1 MRSEVSW
8 EWDSVNWSTP
18 SLFPQDEAAG
28 PVLLCPARLL
38 RAVILPQRFEAEAID
53 AHARCPWL
61 ECNPNNRQEFIVPN
75 PMRRTASD
83 QMMVQLVEADVE
95 IGFGLV
101 DEAKAYRARG
111 QVEFGT
117 RALKE
122 AEGIVVD
129 IEQRL
134 QRLGDAE
141 AGPFHAL
148 VAELRNEI
156 GIAGKGEG

>member
-1 MRSEVSW
+1 M
-8 EWDSVNWSTP
+8 
-18 SLFPQDEAAG
+18 
-28 PVLLCPARLL
+28 
-38 RAVILPQRFEAEAID
+38 
-53 AHARCPWL
+53 
-61 ECNPNNRQEFIVPN
+61 PN

-101 DEAKAYRARG
+101 DEAKAYRAHG
-111 QVEFGT
+111 QAEFSS

-134 QRLGDAE
+134 QRLGEVE

-156 GIAGKGEG
+156 AVVDRE